1 MKYGFL
7 LFILGIL
14 IVISIN
20 FLSSFFKILIYKPNL
35 NHKEKF
41 NNIIFNTGGL
51 IFFLYFLI
59 LYLTYIKFNDFYI
72 FCILNFNFFSW
83 FLQT

>member
-1 MKYGFL
+1 MKYALL
-7 LFILGIL
+7 LFILAIL

-51 IFFLYFLI
+51 IFFFYFL
-59 LYLTYIKFNDFYI
+59 YLNHIKFNN
-72 FCILNFNFFSW
+72 LSE
-83 FLQT
+83 FLFLTLTF

>member
-1 MKYGFL
+1 MKYALL
-7 LFILGIL
+7 LFILAIL

-51 IFFLYFLI
+51 IFFIFLNITFNLY
-59 LYLTYIKFNDFYI
+59 
-72 FCILNFNFFSW
+72 
-83 FLQT
+83 

>member
-1 MKYGFL
+1 MKYALL
-7 LFILGIL
+7 LFILAIL

-59 LYLTYIKFNDFYI
+59 LHLTYIKFNNLYDLY
-72 FCILNFNFFSW
+72 S
-83 FLQT
+83 